1 MAEKKTS
8 GRLRTPEEIKKELA
22 RRGETIAD
30 LARRHGLN
38 PKSVYDVMAGRIKGT
53 YGESH
58 RIAVLLRLKDGT
70 VGDESCGGKR
80 TKRKE
85 AAA

>member
-1 MAEKKTS
+1 MAEKKAS

-38 PKSVYDVMAGRIKGT
+38 PKSVYDVMAGRIQGT
-53 YGESH
+53 YGDSH

>member
-1 MAEKKTS
+1 MAEKKAS

-38 PKSVYDVMAGRIKGT
+38 PG
-53 YGESH
+53 
-58 RIAVLLRLKDGT
+58 
-70 VGDESCGGKR
+70 
-80 TKRKE
+80 
-85 AAA
+85 

>member
-1 MAEKKTS
+1 MGKKKAS
-8 GRLRTPEEIKKELA
+8 GRPRTPEEIKEELA
-22 RRGETIAD
+22 LCGETIAD

-53 YGESH
+53 YGKSH
-58 RIAVLLRLKDGT
+58 RIAVLLGLKDGT
-70 VGDESCGGKR
+70 VGDEDHGGKR

-85 AAA
+85 ATV

>member
-1 MAEKKTS
+1 MAEKKAS

-30 LARRHGLN
+30 L
-38 PKSVYDVMAGRIKGT
+38 
-53 YGESH
+53 
-58 RIAVLLRLKDGT
+58 DGT